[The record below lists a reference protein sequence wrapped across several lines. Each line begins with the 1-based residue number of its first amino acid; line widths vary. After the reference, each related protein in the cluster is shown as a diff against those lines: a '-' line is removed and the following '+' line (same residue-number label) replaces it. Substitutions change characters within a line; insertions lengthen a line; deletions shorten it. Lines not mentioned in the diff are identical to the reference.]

1 MAPVLQLPQQL
12 LFGRAGALPQRDQL
26 VTHCDDRCEGARFL
40 QRLGQPRALA
50 GAERARLAE
59 ALKKSRALATV
70 VAMRHEL
77 IALWERSSA
86 SKEQLLRQLQDWC
99 HRAEA
104 SGIASLVDFSQRLR
118 SYA

>member
-1 MAPVLQLPQQL
+1 
-12 LFGRAGALPQRDQL
+12 
-26 VTHCDDRCEGARFL
+26 
-40 QRLGQPRALA
+40 
-50 GAERARLAE
+50 LAE

-77 IALWERSSA
+77 VALWERSSA

-99 HRAEA
+99 RRAEA

>member
-1 MAPVLQLPQQL
+1 LKHWSPRDAEVLHSLRRAL
-12 LFGRAGALPQRDQL
+12 LR
-26 VTHCDDRCEGARFL
+26 
-40 QRLGQPRALA
+40 GQALA

-59 ALKKSRALATV
+59 ALKTSRALATV

-77 IALWERSSA
+77 VALWERSSA

-99 HRAEA
+99 RRADA
-104 SGIASLVDFSQRLR
+104 SGITSLMDFSQRLR